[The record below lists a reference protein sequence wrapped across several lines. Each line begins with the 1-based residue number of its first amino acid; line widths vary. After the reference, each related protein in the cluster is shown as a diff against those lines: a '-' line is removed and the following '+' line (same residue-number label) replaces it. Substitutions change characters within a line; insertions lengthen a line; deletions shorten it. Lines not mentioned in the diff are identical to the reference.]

1 MRILALACIASLA
14 MAVPAVA
21 GPAVTTDVLGRTVC
35 AESGALTKWDANGN
49 VVACVIRA
57 SADRESRDLDKKCV
71 TNDKGCKSC
80 RRD

>member
-49 VVACVIRA
+49 VVACVIRTSYA
-57 SADRESRDLDKKCV
+57 APDNDKDRKCV
-71 TNDKGCKSC
+71 TDDKGCKSC